1 MNGHVF
7 QVFHECND
15 KRQFTRTLEA
25 LEEHF
30 AKTFKHAGD
39 MVVLTRDLKNPS
51 VQEPADLPD
60 EETSRL
66 KIAIFEKQVAA
77 YVTRCEILKSN
88 LQAAYAIIWGQCSEA
103 MKAKL
108 QGLEK
113 YETSRLAC
121 DCAWL
126 LTQIKGIRHKF
137 EEKRYGYASLNDAYT
152 NFYLHRQQPDE
163 PLSDY
168 LHQFKENIDVLEH
181 YGGSVGVDK
190 GSQDLIVK
198 YLDPDVITTSETK
211 KRMSRDRALAIQ
223 FLKGADKKRFGNL
236 LIELENQFT
245 RGTDQYPVDVTA
257 AYGMLVSY
265 RGPRQPQNQQQGQSS
280 TSNGLQFAQT
290 TTAPVPGLDGILH
303 EAIICFHCQGPGH
316 YASQCPH
323 RTDNNEATAGV
334 TMLQSHGPVHNFTFL
349 HFDCCFSQS
358 RHVAIPDSWVL
369 LDSQSTVSVFRNAT
383 LLQNIRPAAS
393 PLTVYT
399 NGGSQISRLV
409 GDIPNFG
416 EVWFNPQSLANIL
429 SLAAVRQRCR
439 VTMDTAGASA
449 IAVHRKDGSVM
460 LFKESPMGLYYFDVN
475 DPTNSINSPS
485 APYLF
490 LHSATGYSPR
500 EVEGADRARTLYRQL
515 GRPSQRDFLDALA
528 NNVVQN
534 CPVTPEDAKRALK
547 IYGPDPAT
555 IKGKTVKR
563 PTPAAPQ
570 VVPTDIPTKIKNEHR
585 RVTICADNFY
595 VQGHI
600 FCHTISKHLHFRT
613 VAAISNRRKATLEK
627 EIKDVI
633 NMYHARGFEVTDFH
647 ADNEFAPIQQRILP
661 VLSNIVAAD
670 DHVGQVE
677 RSIRTIK
684 ERVRA
689 LVHGLPYRR
698 YPSLLV
704 REIVA
709 HAVRTLNQLPSRK
722 GVSTTMSPRKI
733 VTGLP
738 DPDFNNMRIEFGHY
752 AQIFEERRR
761 TNTTAPRTIGA
772 IALNPTGNTQGSYY
786 FLSLDTGAR
795 VTRQQWTELPIT
807 QAVIDRVEELAEQ
820 QDQPLIDGEL
830 VFEWAPNMP
839 IIDDN
844 NEVPNDNDDL
854 LNDDESDG
862 ELEEGE
868 EETDDGNSDDS
879 DPNENDVESSSDE
892 PPASDEDDD
901 DEPPMVSTTDD
912 EDNDDDN
919 DNDDDHGE
927 IEEEEGAH
935 SEMDEDEGAN
945 GPDEDEG
952 AHHTQESQD
961 EDEGANDYDEHSDED
976 GDGEATAMSE
986 DDMPQHEYNLRSD
999 RTRSYSH
1006 RLDHQMD
1013 TADGSTS
1020 YMHMQ
1025 FLQRAIRHAT
1035 TNVNERKPIHSL
1047 VAHFIFTQMSAQAGI
1062 KKHGQKAIDA
1072 LLKEFIQL
1080 DNQDTFDPQDASK
1093 LTAQQKKAA
1102 LRSVNV
1108 IKEKRCGK
1116 IKGRSCAD
1124 GRSQRPHY
1132 DKSETASPALS
1143 TDTLIMS
1150 LIIDAIERRKVITAD
1165 IAGAYL
1171 NAFMRDYVL
1180 MKLTGDVVDIFC
1192 QIDEK
1197 YKKFV
1202 VMEGKTKVLY
1212 VRLNKALYGCVQS
1225 ALLWY
1230 ELFSTT
1236 LKEMGFELNPYDPC
1250 VANKMIN
1257 GRQCTVTWYVDDLK
1271 ASHVEEKV
1279 IEDVVAAIEAKFG
1292 KMSVCRGKEH
1302 TYLGMKITINDN
1314 GTVSIIM
1321 PQYIDEAID
1330 MFGENVTQ
1338 GASTPARKG
1347 LFTIKKNSPILSK
1360 EKKDKFHSIV
1370 AKLLYLSQRAR
1381 IDIQTAIAFLC
1392 TRVAKCTVDDWAK
1405 LKRVLQYLYATKEL
1419 EYIVGA
1425 DDVPHLKTWVDASFA
1440 VHDDMRSHTG
1450 GVMSLGRGA
1459 IIAKSRKQKLNTK
1472 SSTEAEVV
1480 GASDY
1485 LPNTIW
1491 AKRFLEAQGYEIA
1504 STKFAQDNQSAIKLE
1519 KNGRAS
1525 AGKQSRHVDI
1535 RYFFIKDRIKQENID
1550 IHYCPTEEMLADF
1563 YTKPLQGSL
1572 FIKFRDVLL
1581 GHKPIDSLQG
1591 SPCDS
1596 STHEER
1602 VGNNDEDGKMIHES
1616 SEPPGDQIETMTGT
1630 TYQNSHEQSR
1640 EQEDKRVTFADV
1652 VKYGKPKTSEAKK
1665 MNAHSLEIIKKV
1677 K

>member
-60 EETSRL
+60 EETSRS
-66 KIAIFEKQVAA
+66 KI
-77 YVTRCEILKSN
+77 
-88 LQAAYAIIWGQCSEA
+88 
-103 MKAKL
+103 
-108 QGLEK
+108 
-113 YETSRLAC
+113 
-121 DCAWL
+121 
-126 LTQIKGIRHKF
+126 
-137 EEKRYGYASLNDAYT
+137 
-152 NFYLHRQQPDE
+152 
-163 PLSDY
+163 
-168 LHQFKENIDVLEH
+168 
-181 YGGSVGVDK
+181 
-190 GSQDLIVK
+190 
-198 YLDPDVITTSETK
+198 
-211 KRMSRDRALAIQ
+211 
-223 FLKGADKKRFGNL
+223 
-236 LIELENQFT
+236 
-245 RGTDQYPVDVTA
+245 
-257 AYGMLVSY
+257 GMLVSY
-265 RGPRQPQNQQQGQSS
+265 RGPHQPQNQQQGQSS

-290 TTAPVPGLDGILH
+290 TTAPVPGLDGVLH

-323 RTDNNEATAGV
+323 RADNNEAATGV

-383 LLQNIRPAAS
+383 LLQHIRPAVS

-490 LHSATGYSPR
+490 LNSATGYSPC

-515 GRPSQRDFLDALA
+515 GRPSQSDFLDALA

-738 DPDFNNMRIEFGHY
+738 DPDFNNMRIKFGHY

-830 VFEWAPNMP
+830 VFEWAPNIP

-844 NEVPNDNDDL
+844 DEVPNDNDDL
-854 LNDDESDG
+854 LNNDESDK
-862 ELEEGE
+862 EAEEAE
-868 EETDDGNSDDS
+868 EEINDGNSDDS

-919 DNDDDHGE
+919 DDDDDHGE
-927 IEEEEGAH
+927 IEEEERAH
-935 SEMDEDEGAN
+935 SEMDEDEGA
-945 GPDEDEG
+945 
-952 AHHTQESQD
+952 HHTQEYQD
-961 EDEGANDYDEHSDED
+961 EDEGANDYDEHNDED

-986 DDMPQHEYNLRSD
+986 DDMPRHEYNLRSD

-1035 TNVNERKPIHSL
+1035 TNVNKRKPIHSL

-1072 LLKEFIQL
+1072 LLKEFTQL

-1102 LRSVNV
+1102 LRSAKRNAVARSRDDRARTDGPSDHTT
-1108 IKEKRCGK
+1108 IK
-1116 IKGRSCAD
+1116 
-1124 GRSQRPHY
+1124 
-1132 DKSETASPALS
+1132 
-1143 TDTLIMS
+1143 
-1150 LIIDAIERRKVITAD
+1150 
-1165 IAGAYL
+1165 
-1171 NAFMRDYVL
+1171 
-1180 MKLTGDVVDIFC
+1180 
-1192 QIDEK
+1192 
-1197 YKKFV
+1197 
-1202 VMEGKTKVLY
+1202 
-1212 VRLNKALYGCVQS
+1212 VRLLHQ
-1225 ALLWY
+1225 
-1230 ELFSTT
+1230 
-1236 LKEMGFELNPYDPC
+1236 PC
-1250 VANKMIN
+1250 
-1257 GRQCTVTWYVDDLK
+1257 Q
-1271 ASHVEEKV
+1271 
-1279 IEDVVAAIEAKFG
+1279 
-1292 KMSVCRGKEH
+1292 
-1302 TYLGMKITINDN
+1302 
-1314 GTVSIIM
+1314 
-1321 PQYIDEAID
+1321 Q
-1330 MFGENVTQ
+1330 
-1338 GASTPARKG
+1338 TP
-1347 LFTIKKNSPILSK
+1347 
-1360 EKKDKFHSIV
+1360 
-1370 AKLLYLSQRAR
+1370 
-1381 IDIQTAIAFLC
+1381 
-1392 TRVAKCTVDDWAK
+1392 
-1405 LKRVLQYLYATKEL
+1405 
-1419 EYIVGA
+1419 
-1425 DDVPHLKTWVDASFA
+1425 
-1440 VHDDMRSHTG
+1440 
-1450 GVMSLGRGA
+1450 
-1459 IIAKSRKQKLNTK
+1459 
-1472 SSTEAEVV
+1472 
-1480 GASDY
+1480 
-1485 LPNTIW
+1485 
-1491 AKRFLEAQGYEIA
+1491 
-1504 STKFAQDNQSAIKLE
+1504 
-1519 KNGRAS
+1519 
-1525 AGKQSRHVDI
+1525 
-1535 RYFFIKDRIKQENID
+1535 
-1550 IHYCPTEEMLADF
+1550 
-1563 YTKPLQGSL
+1563 
-1572 FIKFRDVLL
+1572 
-1581 GHKPIDSLQG
+1581 
-1591 SPCDS
+1591 
-1596 STHEER
+1596 
-1602 VGNNDEDGKMIHES
+1602 
-1616 SEPPGDQIETMTGT
+1616 
-1630 TYQNSHEQSR
+1630 
-1640 EQEDKRVTFADV
+1640 
-1652 VKYGKPKTSEAKK
+1652 
-1665 MNAHSLEIIKKV
+1665 
-1677 K
+1677 